1 MKLFKEKK
9 GKKSRSPMTA
19 GNGRA
24 FSAVGTFA
32 RNDLRLFEAM
42 RSSIP
47 IIDAAILKIIRLVGK
62 VRIECDNPAALRALN
77 GFLSNI
83 PTGPASKGIDSF
95 VSAYL
100 DDLLTY
106 GTAVAEMVMGQDGQ
120 LQGLYNADL
129 RNIDISV
136 GDDPFRPQVSVDP
149 RIPLPH
155 PERILVTALDPTAQ
169 HPFGRSLLDGLPF
182 VSEILIKIFNCIG
195 VNWDR
200 AGNLRYAVTYRP
212 KDGADV
218 PEDCAERIAEEWS
231 RAMNDKSAVRDF
243 VAVGDIGVKVI
254 GAESPT
260 LDSKIPVQQLLEQI
274 VAKTGLPPFVL
285 GLSWST
291 TERMSSQ
298 QADILTSELE
308 HYRTVLTPTVSR
320 ICREFLLREGY
331 FCDFRVDWNDISL
344 QDEVELARAR
354 LYNAQA
360 DALEAGKKVDNTE
373 TEMESVVDTGEN

>member
-9 GKKSRSPMTA
+9 GRKAAPMTA
-19 GNGRA
+19 GSGREFSSAAA
-24 FSAVGTFA
+24 FGRT
-32 RNDLRLFEAM
+32 DLRLFEAM
-42 RSSIP
+42 RKSIP
-47 IIDAAILKIIRLVGK
+47 IIDAAILKIIRLVGN
-62 VRIECDNPAALRALN
+62 VRIECDDPKALRALN
-77 GFLSNI
+77 GFLSDI

-106 GTAVAEMVMGQDGQ
+106 GTAVAEIVIGRDGQ
-120 LQGLYNADL
+120 MRGLYNADL
-129 RNIDISV
+129 RNVNISV
-136 GDDPFRPQVSVDP
+136 GDDPFLPQITVEPGV
-149 RIPLPH
+149 PLPH
-155 PERILVTALDPTAQ
+155 PERILVTALDPTPQ
-169 HPFGRSLLDGLPF
+169 HPLGRSLLDGLPF
-182 VSEILIKIFNCIG
+182 VSEILLKIFNCVG
-195 VNWDR
+195 VNWER

-212 KDGADV
+212 KDGDNL

-231 RAMNDKSAVRDF
+231 RTMNDKSSVRDF

-260 LDSKIPVQQLLEQI
+260 LDSEIPVQQLLEQI

-308 HYRTVLTPTVSR
+308 HYRTVLTPTVTR

-360 DALEAGKKVDNTE
+360 DALEGTHPDEAVMN
-373 TEMESVVDTGEN
+373 

>member
-9 GKKSRSPMTA
+9 GRKAALMTA
-19 GNGRA
+19 GSGRE
-24 FSAVGTFA
+24 FSAAGTFG
-32 RNDLRLFEAM
+32 RTDLRLFEAM

-62 VRIECDNPAALRALN
+62 VRIECDDPSASRALG
-77 GFLSNI
+77 GFLSNV

-106 GTAVAEMVMGQDGQ
+106 GTAVAEMVIGRSGQM
-120 LQGLYNADL
+120 QGLYNADL
-129 RNIDISV
+129 RNINISV
-136 GDDPFRPQVSVDP
+136 GDDPFRPQITVEPGV
-149 RIPLPH
+149 PLPH
-155 PERILVTALDPTAQ
+155 PERILVTALDPTPQ

-182 VSEILIKIFNCIG
+182 VSEILLKIFNCVG

-212 KDGADV
+212 KDGDNL
-218 PEDCAERIAEEWS
+218 PEDCADRIAEEWS
-231 RAMNDKSAVRDF
+231 RTMNDKGAVRDF

-260 LDSKIPVQQLLEQI
+260 LDSEIPVQQLLEQI

-308 HYRTVLTPTVSR
+308 HYRTVLTPTVTR

-360 DALEAGKKVDNTE
+360 DALEGKSPNE
-373 TEMESVVDTGEN
+373 AI